1 MRKIGFW
8 IFAVVLTLAMASAVC
23 FADTTDDLF
32 AAIKAKD
39 IGRVTAL
46 LDGGVSANA
55 MAESILGVKNISPLS
70 YAVTW
75 DATEIAVLLIDRG
88 ADVNFKDPISE
99 EAVITMA
106 AQRGNTEVVRALV
119 AKGADT
125 NVMDKYLDTTPMTI
139 AAEFGHTETVKLL
152 LNHGVPVDQL
162 TANGSTALHEAA
174 GTAETALVR
183 LLLDRHAD
191 VNHAN
196 KLGRTPLFSAA
207 CSGCSAENAR
217 LLLNRGAVVN
227 HKDNNG
233 DTALFFAACSGCK
246 PEIAQL
252 LLARGAHVNL
262 LNNKEKTAFWV
273 AQANANQEVIT
284 VLVKAGANGGKMPA
298 ATASGLNAADMQF
311 LAEQCKIEQAD
322 IDVIPKLD
330 EKTKQFLLGRIALRD
345 CSLFNRFVASRN
357 YFRACKPNAALPM
370 PPAGWDASYL
380 TQEESKSW
388 QKILDDAPW

>member
-1 MRKIGFW
+1 MT
-8 IFAVVLTLAMASAVC
+8 FATVLALAMASVVC

-39 IGRVTAL
+39 IGRVTSL
-46 LDGGVSANA
+46 LNLGVNVNA

-88 ADVNFKDPISE
+88 ADVNFKDPLSD

-152 LNHGVPVDQL
+152 LDHGVPVDQL

-196 KLGRTPLFSAA
+196 QLGRTPLFSAA
-207 CSGCSAENAR
+207 CSGCSAEM
-217 LLLNRGAVVN
+217 RG
-227 HKDNNG
+227 
-233 DTALFFAACSGCK
+233 CC
-246 PEIAQL
+246 
-252 LLARGAHVNL
+252 
-262 LNNKEKTAFWV
+262 
-273 AQANANQEVIT
+273 
-284 VLVKAGANGGKMPA
+284 
-298 ATASGLNAADMQF
+298 
-311 LAEQCKIEQAD
+311 
-322 IDVIPKLD
+322 
-330 EKTKQFLLGRIALRD
+330 
-345 CSLFNRFVASRN
+345 
-357 YFRACKPNAALPM
+357 
-370 PPAGWDASYL
+370 
-380 TQEESKSW
+380 
-388 QKILDDAPW
+388 

>member
-1 MRKIGFW
+1 MRKIGFSALVALLVL
-8 IFAVVLTLAMASAVC
+8 AVASVVC

-39 IGRVTAL
+39 INRVRTL
-46 LDGGVSANA
+46 LDAGVNVNA
-55 MAESILGVKNISPLS
+55 MAENILGIKNISPLS
-70 YAVTW
+70 YAVNEG
-75 DATEIAVLLIDRG
+75 DTEIAVLLIDRG
-88 ADVNFKDPISE
+88 ADVNFKDPMSD

-106 AQRGNTEVVRALV
+106 AQRGNTEIVRALV

-152 LNHGVPVDQL
+152 LDHGVPVDQL
-162 TANGSTALHEAA
+162 TADGSTALHEAA
-174 GTAETALVR
+174 RTAETALVR

-196 KLGRTPLFSAA
+196 KLGRTPLYSAA

-233 DTALFFAACSGCK
+233 ETPLFFAACSGCK
-246 PEIAQL
+246 PEIVQL

-262 LNNKEKTAFWV
+262 LNNKGKTAFWV
-273 AQANANQEVIT
+273 AQANANQGVIA

-298 ATASGLNAADMQF
+298 AVASGLAAADTKF
-311 LAEQCKIEQAD
+311 LTEQCNVGQAD

-330 EKTKQFLLGRIALRD
+330 EKTKQFLLSRIALRD
-345 CSLFNRFVASRN
+345 CALLNSFTASRN
-357 YFRACKPNAALPM
+357 YFRQLKPNVALPM
-370 PPAGWDASYL
+370 PPAGWDSHYL
-380 TQEESKSW
+380 TEEEFK
-388 QKILDDAPW
+388 QYEKILDDAPW

>member
-1 MRKIGFW
+1 MRKTGFW
-8 IFAVVLTLAMASAVC
+8 IFAATVALAMASAVC
-23 FADTTDDLF
+23 WADTTDDLF

-46 LDGGVSANA
+46 LDGGVSVNV

-75 DATEIAVLLIDRG
+75 DATDIAVLLIDRG
-88 ADVNFKDPISE
+88 ADVNFKDPMSE

-119 AKGADT
+119 AKGADV

-152 LNHGVPVDQL
+152 LDHGVPVDQL
-162 TANGSTALHEAA
+162 TANGSTALHKAA
-174 GTAETALVR
+174 GTGETALVR

-196 KLGRTPLFSAA
+196 KNGRTPLFAAA

-227 HKDNNG
+227 HKDNYGN
-233 DTALFFAACSGCK
+233 TALFFAPCSGCK

-262 LNNKEKTAFWV
+262 QNNEGKTAFWV
-273 AQANANQEVIT
+273 AQANANQAVLE

-298 ATASGLNAADMQF
+298 TVASGLNAVDKK
-311 LAEQCKIEQAD
+311 LLVEQCKIEAQD
-322 IDVIPKLD
+322 VDVILKLD
-330 EKTKQFLLGRIALRD
+330 EKTKQFLLSRVALRN
-345 CSLFNRFVASRN
+345 CSLFNGFIASRK
-357 YFRACKPNAALPM
+357 YFRDCKPNSALPI
-370 PPAGWDASYL
+370 PPAGWDASFL
-380 TQEESKSW
+380 TDDEVKAW